1 MRHRFLKA
9 AVLSVAFF
17 LCFSAGAQE
26 IRSVK
31 TLCKL
36 QADGSADIV
45 QLWDATVVKGT
56 EWYIPIGNLKNMS
69 VSDLRV
75 FEGDNEYISEGRSW
89 DTGRSLEEKAGRC
102 GIVDKGSDGVELCW
116 GQGSYGPHEWL
127 ITYRVEGLVQSLK
140 DCDAFNY
147 MFVNP
152 GLVAAPRYALLNII
166 NETGGPEWTEDNV
179 KFWGFGFEGESW
191 LEDNTIVF
199 ETDCQMQ
206 YKGSMIALVRFEKG
220 LFSPS
225 VSRNIKFKK
234 MQKKAFKGSSYSS
247 GSSSGL
253 SWIWRL
259 GEDALFFLVG
269 LLAVFAAIFLVLR
282 EIFLKITGHVYKKDV
297 FGETKFDGYFRE
309 APFGGDIPAAF
320 YILSHGYRTIS
331 HPKAEKGLV
340 GAFLLKWI
348 MEGRLRP
355 LKDESGSKT
364 KISLQIVEEAAK
376 EFGDPCEEELFDMV
390 RKASGSNLILE
401 DKELEIWAR
410 INYEPFLKWKDNVD
424 TAGATSVG
432 EFRSSNGSSQEEARR
447 VVQFRNFLNDFTLV
461 AEREVPEV
469 GLWKNYL
476 IFALLFGLAD
486 KVSEAMKKLYPKDFE
501 QFSNETIGVN
511 TVYMSNLL
519 YFSNNISGRAFEKA
533 SDAKVQ
539 ADAKAS
545 GGGGGHTSFGGGG
558 GFSGGGFGGGSR

>member
-1 MRHRFLKA
+1 MHRLLKA
-9 AVLSVAFF
+9 AVLSVAVF
-17 LCFSAGAQE
+17 LCFPSGAQE

-31 TLCKL
+31 TLCEIL
-36 QADGSADIV
+36 PDGSADIT
-45 QLWDATVVKGT
+45 QIWDATVVSGT
-56 EWYIPIGNLKNMS
+56 EWYIPIGNLKKMS
-69 VSDLRV
+69 VSGLRV
-75 FEGDNEYISEGRSW
+75 FEGDEEYISEGTSW
-89 DTGRSLEEKAGRC
+89 NTKRTLEEKAGRC

-116 GQGSYGPHEWL
+116 GQGSYGTHQWL
-127 ITYRVEGLVQSLK
+127 ITYHVEGLVQSLK
-140 DCDAFNY
+140 DYDAFNY
-147 MFVNP
+147 MFVNQ
-152 GLVAAPRYALLNII
+152 GLVAAPQYALLNII
-166 NETGGPEWTEDNV
+166 NKTGGPEWTEDNV

-191 LEDNTIVF
+191 LEDNTIVL
-199 ETDCQMQ
+199 ETDGQMQ
-206 YKGSMIALVRFEKG
+206 YKGSMIALVRFDKG
-220 LFSPS
+220 LLSPS
-225 VSRNIKFKK
+225 VSRDIKFKK

-247 GSSSGL
+247 DSGFSLFRGL
-253 SWIWRL
+253 SGDDVI
-259 GEDALFFLVG
+259 FFLVG
-269 LLAVFAAIFLVLR
+269 LLAVFVGFFLAIR
-282 EIFLKITGHVYKKDV
+282 EIFLKLTGCIYKKDV

-309 APFGGDIPAAF
+309 APFGGDIPASF
-320 YILSHGYRTIS
+320 YILSHGYRTLS

-364 KISLQIVEEAAK
+364 KISLQIVEEGVK
-376 EFGDPCEEELFDMV
+376 EFNDPCESELFDMV

-401 DKELEIWAR
+401 DKELERWAK

-486 KVSEAMKKLYPKDFE
+486 KVSDAMKKLYPKDFE
-501 QFSNETIGVN
+501 QFSNETVGVN

-533 SDAKVQ
+533 SDAKIQ

>member
-1 MRHRFLKA
+1 MRQCGLKA
-9 AVLSVAFF
+9 AALVAAGF
-17 LCFSAGAQE
+17 LCLSLGAQE

-31 TLCKL
+31 TICSLL
-36 QADGSADIV
+36 PDGSADIV
-45 QLWDATVVKGT
+45 QVWDATVVSGT
-56 EWYIPIGNLKNMS
+56 EWYIPIGNLNKMS
-69 VSDLRV
+69 VSGLRV
-75 FEGDNEYISEGRSW
+75 FEGDEEYVSEGRNW
-89 DTGRSLEEKAGRC
+89 DTDRSLAEKAGRC

-116 GQGSYGPHEWL
+116 GQGSYGDHEWL
-127 ITYRVEGLVQSLK
+127 ITYHVEGLVQSLK

-152 GLVAAPRYALLNII
+152 GLVAAPKYALLNIV

-179 KFWGFGFEGESW
+179 KFWGFGFEGDSW
-191 LEDNTIVF
+191 LQDNTIVL
-199 ETDCQMQ
+199 ETDGQMQ
-206 YKGSMIALVRFEKG
+206 YKGSMIALVRFDKG

-225 VSRNIKFKK
+225 VSRDIKFKK
-234 MQKKAFKGSSYSS
+234 MQKKAFKGSSYASS
-247 GSSSGL
+247 GSGL
-253 SWIWRL
+253 SWLWNL

-269 LLAVFAAIFLVLR
+269 LLAVFVAIFLAIR
-282 EIFLKITGHVYKKDV
+282 EVFLKLTGRIYKKDV
-297 FGETKFDGYFRE
+297 FGETSFDGYFRD
-309 APFGGDIPAAF
+309 APFGGSIPAAF
-320 YILSHGYRTIS
+320 YILSHGYRTLS

-364 KISLQIVEEAAK
+364 KISLQIVEEK
-376 EFGDPCEEELFDMV
+376 SIEFAEQCEADLFDMV
-390 RKASGSNLILE
+390 RKAAGSNLILE

-410 INYEPFLKWKDNVD
+410 INYKPFLSWKDRTD
-424 TAGATSVG
+424 TDGALAVS
-432 EFRSSNGSSQEEARR
+432 EFRSLSGSSQEEARR

-486 KVSEAMKKLYPKDFE
+486 KVSSAMKKLYPQDFE
-501 QFSNETIGVN
+501 KFSNETVGVG

-519 YFSNNISGRAFEKA
+519 FFSNNISGSAFEKA
-533 SDAKVQ
+533 SDAQIQ
-539 ADAKAS
+539 AEAKARS
-545 GGGGGHTSFGGGG
+545 GGGGRTSFGGGG

>member
-1 MRHRFLKA
+1 MQHRFLKA
-9 AVLSVAFF
+9 AVLSVALF
-17 LCFSAGAQE
+17 LCFSLGAQE

-31 TLCKL
+31 TLCEL
-36 QADGSADIV
+36 FPDGSADIT
-45 QLWDATVVKGT
+45 QLWDATVVSGT

-69 VSDLRV
+69 VSDLHV
-75 FEGDNEYISEGRSW
+75 FEGDEEYISEGRNWNTS
-89 DTGRSLEEKAGRC
+89 RSLEEKAGRC

-127 ITYRVEGLVQSLK
+127 ITYHVEGLVQSLK

-152 GLVAAPRYALLNII
+152 GLVAAPQYALLNIV
-166 NETGGPEWTEDNV
+166 NKTGGAEWTEDNV

-191 LEDNTIVF
+191 LQENTIVF
-199 ETDCQMQ
+199 ETDGRMK
-206 YKGSMIALVRFEKG
+206 YEGSMIALVRFEKG

-225 VSRNIKFKK
+225 VSRNINFKK

-247 GSSSGL
+247 GSGL
-253 SWIWRL
+253 SWLGRL
-259 GEDALFFLVG
+259 DGESILVVLCFLLGGMV
-269 LLAVFAAIFLVLR
+269 AIFMAIR
-282 EIFLKITGHVYKKDV
+282 EAFLKLTGCIYKKEV
-297 FGETKFDGYFRE
+297 FGETKFDGYFRD
-309 APFGGDIPAAF
+309 APFGGSIPAAF
-320 YILSHGYRTIS
+320 YILSHGYRTMS

-355 LKDESGSKT
+355 LKDESGSNT
-364 KISLQIVEEAAK
+364 KISLQIVEEESK
-376 EFGDPCEEELFDMV
+376 EFPDSSESELYDMV

-410 INYEPFLKWKDNVD
+410 INYKPFLSWKDNVD
-424 TAGATSVG
+424 TAGAYAISD
-432 EFRSSNGSSQEEARR
+432 FRSSNGSSQEEARR
-447 VVQFRNFLNDFTLV
+447 VVEFRNFLNDFTLV

-486 KVSEAMKKLYPKDFE
+486 KVSDAMKKLYPKDFE
-501 QFSNETIGVN
+501 QFSNETVGVN

-533 SDAKVQ
+533 SDAKIQ

-545 GGGGGHTSFGGGG
+545 SGGGGRTSFGGGG

>member
-1 MRHRFLKA
+1 MRHRLLKA
-9 AVLSVAFF
+9 AALSTAIF
-17 LCFSAGAQE
+17 LCFVSGAQE

-45 QLWDATVVKGT
+45 QLWDVTVVSGT
-56 EWYIPIGNLKNMS
+56 EWYIPIGNLKKMYIS
-69 VSDLRV
+69 GLRV
-75 FEGDNEYISEGRSW
+75 WEGDEEYVSEGRSW
-89 DTGRSLEEKAGRC
+89 NTSRSLEAKAGRC

-127 ITYRVEGLVQSLK
+127 ISYHVEGLVQSLK
-140 DCDAFNY
+140 DYDAFNY

-152 GLVAAPRYALLNII
+152 GLVATPQYALLNII
-166 NETGGPEWTEDNV
+166 NEAGGPEWTEENV
-179 KFWGFGFEGESW
+179 RFWGFGFEGESW
-191 LEDNTIVF
+191 LEDNTIVL
-199 ETDCQMQ
+199 ETD
-206 YKGSMIALVRFEKG
+206 GRFEDMIALVCFEKG
-220 LFSPS
+220 LFSPT

-247 GSSSGL
+247 GSWLGGL
-253 SWIWRL
+253 D
-259 GEDALFFLVG
+259 GESILIILCVIGGIFLALFL
-269 LLAVFAAIFLVLR
+269 IIR
-282 EIFLKITGHVYKKDV
+282 EAFLKITGRIYKKDV
-297 FGETKFDGYFRE
+297 FGETSFDGYFRE
-309 APFGGDIPAAF
+309 APFGGSIPAAF

-331 HPKAEKGLV
+331 HPKAEKGIV

-355 LKDESGSKT
+355 LKDESGRKT
-364 KISLQIVEEAAK
+364 KISLQIVEEASR
-376 EFGDPCEEELFDMV
+376 EFTDPCEGELFEMV

-410 INYEPFLKWKDNVD
+410 INYKPFLSWKDNVD
-424 TAGATSVG
+424 IAGASAVG
-432 EFRSSNGSSQEEARR
+432 DFRSSGGSSQEEARR
-447 VVQFRNFLNDFTLV
+447 VIQFRSFLNDFTLV

-486 KVSEAMKKLYPKDFE
+486 KVSGAMKKLYPQDFE
-501 QFSNETIGVN
+501 KFSNETIGVN
-511 TVYMSNLL
+511 TTYMTNLL
-519 YFSNNISGRAFEKA
+519 LFSNNISGRAFEKA
-533 SDAKVQ
+533 SDAKIQ
-539 ADAKAS
+539 ADARSSS
-545 GGGGGHTSFGGGG
+545 GHGGRTSFGGGG

>member
-1 MRHRFLKA
+1 MRHHLLKA
-9 AVLSVAFF
+9 TAFSVAIF
-17 LCFSAGAQE
+17 LYFLSGAQE

-31 TLCKL
+31 TICNLL
-36 QADGSADIV
+36 PDGSADIL
-45 QLWDATVVKGT
+45 QLWDATVVSGT

-69 VSDLRV
+69 VSDLHV
-75 FEGDNEYISEGRSW
+75 FEGDEEYISEGRNW
-89 DTGRSLEEKAGRC
+89 KTNRSIEEKAGRC

-116 GQGSYGPHEWL
+116 GQGSYGDHEWL
-127 ITYRVEGLVQSLK
+127 ISYHVDGLVQSLK

-152 GLVAAPRYALLNII
+152 GLVAAPKYALLNIT
-166 NETGGPEWTEDNV
+166 NGTGGPEWTEENV

-191 LEDNTIVF
+191 LEDNTIIL
-199 ETDCQMQ
+199 ETDGQMQ
-206 YKGSMIALVRFEKG
+206 YRGSMIALVRFDKG

-247 GSSSGL
+247 GSGFYWL
-253 SWIWRL
+253 NFL
-259 GEDALFFLVG
+259 GGEDALFVICG
-269 LLAVFAAIFLVLR
+269 LLAVLGVIFLVIR
-282 EIFLKITGHVYKKDV
+282 EVFLKLTGFIYKKDI
-297 FGETKFDGYFRE
+297 FGQTKFDGYFRE
-309 APFGGDIPAAF
+309 APFGGSIPAAF
-320 YILSHGYRTIS
+320 YILSHGYRTFS
-331 HPKAEKGLV
+331 HPSGEKGLV

-364 KISLQIVEEAAK
+364 KISLQIVEDATK
-376 EFGDPCEEELFDMV
+376 EFPDSCEAELFDMV

-410 INYEPFLKWKDNVD
+410 INYKPFLSWKDNVEIV
-424 TAGATSVG
+424 GASGVSD
-432 EFRSSNGSSQEEARR
+432 FRAANGSSEEEARR
-447 VVQFRNFLNDFTLV
+447 VIQFRNFLNDFTLV

-469 GLWKNYL
+469 GLWKNFL

-486 KVSEAMKKLYPKDFE
+486 KVSDAMKKLYPTDFE
-501 QFSNETIGVN
+501 KFANDTVGVN
-511 TVYMSNLL
+511 TAYMSNLL
-519 YFSNNISGRAFEKA
+519 FFSNSISGRAFEKA
-533 SDAKVQ
+533 SDAKIQ
-539 ADAKAS
+539 AEAKSRS
-545 GGGGGHTSFGGGG
+545 GGGGRTSFGGGG